1 MKTTFSFSLSLA
13 PPTRAGVPFRLN
25 LRRELRLA
33 LLAAMET
40 CWVYALLAYLAS
52 FSGVQRAVSP
62 LALFASYWI
71 ALVVGR
77 VLPRHKERWMVLQL
91 AAIGIALGVLFV
103 IARIELY
110 SNADLFDFSWMPRY
124 LVLLLSFTSG
134 IAAAHLAAIGVLYA
148 FIRGL
153 GFAQRPMTLWFIGFQ
168 FRLGIVIFF
177 ALFLLAGLVKPFDQT
192 PWLFIYFFISLL
204 AIALARIDEMESDVR
219 FGPRWIVT
227 LLASVGLVL
236 FLGLVLLQFL
246 TLDNT
251 SFLLLLLSP
260 LWAAI
265 AVLVTILAIP
275 LGLLMAWLVGLFSP
289 IFGRIS
295 QAFQVL
301 QNLIPTDTAEN
312 LNNAQGLELLKT
324 LEPIVKTLLVLA
336 AVLVVGYLIA
346 KALNRRMK
354 QWEDEAYQR
363 EALGEFE
370 RRAQRTGMPK
380 KKPRLRRAGYL
391 SAESI
396 RRIYAAL
403 VTRAGDAGLPSAVH
417 ETPYEYLPRLQRAWP
432 KQAADI
438 RAITDAYVE
447 VHYGEREFGAAE
459 VNRLRAVWREIEQTI
474 KRKA

>member
-1 MKTTFSFSLSLA
+1 VKTTLSFSLL
-13 PPTRAGVPFRLN
+13 PVRLN
-25 LRRELRLA
+25 PRRELRFA

-52 FSGVQRAVSP
+52 FSGAQRAVSA

-77 VLPRHKERWMVLQL
+77 VLPRRKERWIVLQL
-91 AAIGIALGVLFV
+91 AAIGVALVVLFV

-110 SNADLFDFSWMPRY
+110 SNADLFDFSWVPRY

-134 IAAAHLAAIGVLYA
+134 IAAADLAAIGVLYV

-153 GFAQRPMTLWFIGFQ
+153 GFAQRPLTLWFIGFQ
-168 FRLGIVIFF
+168 FRLGIVVFF
-177 ALFLLAGLVKPFDQT
+177 VLLLIAGFVKPFDQT
-192 PWLFIYFFISLL
+192 QWLFMYFFISLL

-227 LLASVGLVL
+227 LLASVGIVL

-251 SFLLLLLSP
+251 HLLLLLLSP
-260 LWAAI
+260 LWAAV
-265 AVLVTILAIP
+265 VLIITLVAIP
-275 LGLLMAWLVGLFSP
+275 LGILMAWLVDLFSP

-295 QAFQVL
+295 RVFQVL
-301 QNLIPTDTAEN
+301 QNLIPTDTGNN

-324 LEPIVKTLLVLA
+324 LLPVAKTLLVLA
-336 AVLVVGYLIA
+336 VVLLIGYLIA
-346 KALNRRMK
+346 KALNRRIK
-354 QWEDEAYQR
+354 QAEDDAYQR
-363 EALGEFE
+363 ESLNESE
-370 RRAQRTGMPK
+370 RRAQRAGAPT
-380 KKPRLRRAGYL
+380 KKPRPRRAGYL

-403 VTRAGDAGLPSAVH
+403 VARASEAGLPRATT

-432 KQAADI
+432 EQADQV

-447 VHYGEREFGAAE
+447 VHYGEREFGGAE
-459 VNRLRAVWREIEQTI
+459 VDRLRAVWQQVEQRI

>member
-25 LRRELRLA
+25 PRRELRFA

-40 CWVYALLAYLAS
+40 CWVYAFLAYVAS
-52 FSGVQRAVSP
+52 FSGSPRAVSA

-77 VLPRHKERWMVLQL
+77 ALPRRKERWIILQL
-91 AAIGIALGVLFV
+91 AAIGIALMILIVT
-103 IARIELY
+103 ARIELY
-110 SNADLFDFSWMPRY
+110 PNVDPLDFSWLPRY
-124 LVLLLSFTSG
+124 LILLLSFTSG

-153 GFAQRPMTLWFIGFQ
+153 GFAQRPMTLWFVGFQ

-192 PWLFIYFFISLL
+192 QWLFVYFFVSLL

-219 FGPRWIVT
+219 FGPRWTVT

-246 TLDNT
+246 TLNNT
-251 SFLLLLLSP
+251 SLLLLFLSP

-265 AVLVTILAIP
+265 ALFVTLVAIP
-275 LGLLMAWLVGLFSP
+275 LGLLMAWLLDLFSP

-295 QAFQVL
+295 HAFQVP
-301 QNLIPTDTAEN
+301 QNLVPIDTGN
-312 LNNAQGLELLKT
+312 LNNAAGLELLKT
-324 LEPIVKTLLVLA
+324 LEPIVKTFL
-336 AVLVVGYLIA
+336 VLVVILLVGYQIA

-354 QWEDEAYQR
+354 QLEDDAYLH
-363 EALGEFE
+363 ESLGEFE
-370 RRAQRTGMPK
+370 RRAQRAGMSK
-380 KKPRLRRAGYL
+380 KKPRPRRAGYL

-403 VTRAGDAGLPSAVH
+403 VARASEAGLPRAIA

-432 KQAADI
+432 GQADEV
-438 RAITDAYVE
+438 RTITDAYVE
-447 VHYGEREFGAAE
+447 VHYGEREFGAEE
-459 VNRLRAVWREIEQTI
+459 VDRLREVWRQAEQMI
-474 KRKA
+474 KRKG

>member
-1 MKTTFSFSLSLA
+1 MRTTFSFSLL
-13 PPTRAGVPFRLN
+13 PFRLN
-25 LRRELRLA
+25 PRRELRFA

-52 FSGVQRAVSP
+52 FSGAPRAVSA

-77 VLPRHKERWMVLQL
+77 VLPRRKERWIILQL
-91 AAIGIALGVLFV
+91 AAIGIALVTLFV

-110 SNADLFDFSWMPRY
+110 SNAGLFDFSWVPRY

-134 IAAAHLAAIGVLYA
+134 IAAAHLAAMGVLYA

-168 FRLGIVIFF
+168 FRLGIVVFF
-177 ALFLLAGLVKPFDQT
+177 VLLLLAGIVKPFDQT
-192 PWLFIYFFISLL
+192 QWLFIYFFISLL

-219 FGPRWIVT
+219 FGPRWILT

-251 SFLLLLLSP
+251 GLLLLLLSP

-275 LGLLMAWLVGLFSP
+275 FGLLMAFLVDLFSP

-301 QNLIPTDTAEN
+301 QNLIPTDTGNNAG
-312 LNNAQGLELLKT
+312 NAQGLEFLKT
-324 LEPIVKTLLVLA
+324 LEPIIKTFLILA
-336 AVLVVGYLIA
+336 AILLIGYLIA

-354 QWEDEAYQR
+354 QLEDDAYQR
-363 EALGEFE
+363 ESLSEFE
-370 RRAQRTGMPK
+370 RRAQRAGMPK
-380 KKPRLRRAGYL
+380 KKPRPHRAGYL

-403 VTRAGDAGLPSAVH
+403 SARASEAGLPRAVA
-417 ETPYEYLPRLQRAWP
+417 ETPYEYLPRLEHAWP
-432 KQAADI
+432 EQADQV
-438 RAITDAYVE
+438 RKITDAYVE

-459 VNRLRAVWREIEQTI
+459 VDRLRAVWQQVEQMI
-474 KRKA
+474 KRKT